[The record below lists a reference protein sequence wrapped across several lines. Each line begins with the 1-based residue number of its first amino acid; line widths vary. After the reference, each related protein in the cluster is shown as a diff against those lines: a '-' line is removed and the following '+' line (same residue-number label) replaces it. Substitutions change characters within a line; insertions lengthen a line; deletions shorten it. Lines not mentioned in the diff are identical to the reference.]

1 MPNCPPLLWK
11 LERPLQEIKIRM
23 HLSLQRYLQ
32 FFLISFGKRLCFFFS
47 VWFELK
53 CIKLNPSL
61 TSTKVDNGDNEEE
74 QEIVDDLANEGDTD
88 ASDMKQKGK
97 QEEEVRLKQSII
109 QMRLR
114 SLKKVHFLL
123 NAA

>member
-32 FFLISFGKRLCFFFS
+32 FFLIRFGKRLCFFFPL
-47 VWFELK
+47 WFELK

-88 ASDMKQKGK
+88 ASDMKQKEK

-114 SLKKVHFLL
+114 GLKKVHFLL